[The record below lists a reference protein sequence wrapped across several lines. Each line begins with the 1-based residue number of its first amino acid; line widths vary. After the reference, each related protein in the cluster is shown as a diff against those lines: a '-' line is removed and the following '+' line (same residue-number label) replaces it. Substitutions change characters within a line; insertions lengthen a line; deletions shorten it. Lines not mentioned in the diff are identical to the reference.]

1 MRQLVPRQV
10 MNIRWV
16 CISKGLKQKCWCWSF
31 GSWKLSRAWHF
42 VSTFVRLEI
51 IVTWTE
57 LHWPVSPIPSKATWR
72 TFRSFATVCVLS
84 KNSRNLIWI
93 QISSL
98 YFPQYLFHILFQ
110 MYFYIF
116 LLWFIYIVGVPLFLT
131 FLAWS
136 NLVHVFSFPP
146 VFFKFLS
153 YTYNWRQSPLIL
165 SECCNFCPWPL
176 AESWWVVSHDEMTR
190 RTANVKGKNQTSERL
205 PLLKTSWLA
214 SSHEERTAKWMKG
227 TEELVRRKWIW
238 INMKHTRRSRYV
250 KYCIRKWYIII

>member
-1 MRQLVPRQV
+1 MLGIFEAE
-10 MNIRWV
+10 NWD
-16 CISKGLKQKCWCWSF
+16 F
-31 GSWKLSRAWHF
+31 RAELGIL
-42 VSTFVRLEI
+42 TKNRLRLEI

-57 LHWPVSPIPSKATWR
+57 LHWPVSPTPSKATWR
-72 TFRSFATVCVLS
+72 TFRSFATCVLCKKFS
-84 KNSRNLIWI
+84 ESHLNSN
-93 QISSL
+93 
-98 YFPQYLFHILFQ
+98 ILFVFSAILVS
-110 MYFYIF
+110 YTFSDVF

-227 TEELVRRKWIW
+227 TEELVRRKGIW

-250 KYCIRKWYIII
+250 KYCIRKSYIII